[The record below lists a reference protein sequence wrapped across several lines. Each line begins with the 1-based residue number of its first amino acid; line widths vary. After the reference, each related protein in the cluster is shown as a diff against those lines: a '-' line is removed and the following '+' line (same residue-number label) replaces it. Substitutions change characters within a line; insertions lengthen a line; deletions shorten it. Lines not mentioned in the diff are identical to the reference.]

1 MNCFTLGAYLTAM
14 LFHISIKSNH
24 ILLISEDPEGE
35 LWHSTAIVSRV
46 NAKLL
51 QTKSGSQYRLVGP
64 INETVTLQQGI
75 YFAQYF
81 TKNILFLLYKH

>member
-1 MNCFTLGAYLTAM
+1 MSVLKN
-14 LFHISIKSNH
+14 NH

-81 TKNILFLLYKH
+81 TKNILFLLCKRKRYTR

>member
-1 MNCFTLGAYLTAM
+1 M
-14 LFHISIKSNH
+14 LVLKNNH

-35 LWHSTAIVSRV
+35 LWHSTAIVARE

-81 TKNILFLLYKH
+81 TIKLILFLLYKH